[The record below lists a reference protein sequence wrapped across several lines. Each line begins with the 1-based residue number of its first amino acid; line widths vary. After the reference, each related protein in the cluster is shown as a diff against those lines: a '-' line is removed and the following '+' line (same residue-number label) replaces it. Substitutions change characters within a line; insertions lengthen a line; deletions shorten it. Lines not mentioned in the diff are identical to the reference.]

1 MNFKAKPLRSELFV
15 PGNKE
20 DWMRKAPRYGAD
32 ALILDLEDSVPPE
45 EKPEARALVRRM
57 LEELGPAGQ
66 TLVVR
71 VNRLETGL
79 TGYDLEAI
87 TCPHL
92 YAVMLPKVEGPEAVF
107 EVDVLLKHFERRM
120 GIPLGKTFIDPGP
133 GNSPGHPA
141 SLRHRGRLAPG
152 RPPGGQRRQGRR
164 HRPLH
169 RFQWTPQGM
178 ETLFLR
184 SKVLVDSRAA
194 GVPYPVTGGWMDIH
208 DLEGLR
214 AAAKQAKGLGY
225 TGMHLIHP
233 SHVSVVNEVFTPTPE
248 EIAQWQGLVKAMEER
263 RSQGGAAVTYQ
274 GDMVDIAHEETA
286 RSMLDMARSWECW
299 TPEDPPQADAVDFFQ
314 PGGPTRR
321 ATAAH
326 ALRAQPR
333 PPPGPPRG

>member
-1 MNFKAKPLRSELFV
+1 MNSKAKPLRSELFV

-45 EKPEARALVRRM
+45 EKSQARTLVRRM

-79 TGYDLEAI
+79 TGDDLEAI

-92 YAVMLPKVEGPEAVF
+92 YAVMLPKVEGPQEVF

-120 GIPLGKTFIDPGP
+120 GMPVGTTLIDPALETAQGARQAYDIAVA
-133 GNSPGHPA
+133 SPRVAHLGA
-141 SLRHRGRLAPG
+141 S
-152 RPPGGQRRQGRR
+152 GGKGGDTARSIG
-164 HRPLH
+164 
-169 RFQWTPQGM
+169 FQWTPQGM

-214 AAAKQAKGLGY
+214 AAARQAKGLGY

-233 SHVSVVNEVFTPTPE
+233 SHVPVVNEVFTPTPE
-248 EIAQWQGLVKAMEER
+248 EIAQWQGLVRAMEER

-286 RSMLDMARSWECW
+286 RAMLEMARQLGVLDS
-299 TPEDPPQADAVDFFQ
+299 
-314 PGGPTRR
+314 
-321 ATAAH
+321 
-326 ALRAQPR
+326 
-333 PPPGPPRG
+333 